1 MTTPRKMV
9 TRVQVL
15 LFTFSSVGFICTKY
29 INYDA
34 NILRFYL
41 HAGKLKP
48 LIGVHTYKGVIG
60 E

>member
-1 MTTPRKMV
+1 MV